1 MRIRNILR
9 PRISMP
15 MHVFINIISEIE
27 PRYILFVKYYNEH
40 FEYVVYIYI
49 YYMFIQ
55 LYKQKL
61 YIKICGLTIAPNGK

>member
-40 FEYVVYIYI
+40 IYIQLYVVYIYI
-49 YYMFIQ
+49 
-55 LYKQKL
+55 LYV
-61 YIKICGLTIAPNGK
+61 YTTI

>member
-49 YYMFIQ
+49 
-55 LYKQKL
+55 LYV
-61 YIKICGLTIAPNGK
+61 YTTI

>member
-49 YYMFIQ
+49 IC
-55 LYKQKL
+55 LYN
-61 YIKICGLTIAPNGK
+61 YINKNYI

>member
-1 MRIRNILR
+1 
-9 PRISMP
+9 MP

-49 YYMFIQ
+49 
-55 LYKQKL
+55 LYV
-61 YIKICGLTIAPNGK
+61 YTTI